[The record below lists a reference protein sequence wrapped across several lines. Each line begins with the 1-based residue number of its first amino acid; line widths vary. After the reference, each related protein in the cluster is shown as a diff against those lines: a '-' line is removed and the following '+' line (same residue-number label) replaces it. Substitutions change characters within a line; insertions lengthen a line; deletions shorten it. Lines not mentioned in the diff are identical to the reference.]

1 MANFLKKLT
10 KKSPKKAT
18 PAAAGGGINLADMAD
33 LSQDD
38 RMAVMR
44 MVAEGELS
52 VDEAI
57 KSVKTQAVAKVE
69 LKRGNGPNRRGGVK
83 RAFRGR
89 VRIEVMVI
97 GPDKPIS
104 VMVVKVASC
113 RDLEPVNANP
123 FTTLQVLPD
132 LKNPASPTIN
142 QTAIKKNSK
151 HPTFDEQFQWEVRR
165 KDIDLDHTRLHITV
179 KDRKQGTIGHKDV
192 FLGSMSFALAE
203 VFEPENPGPNGA
215 VSGWFKLLDEK
226 KGYFQH
232 QLFVPKLKPRV
243 QAGGGAAPATAR
255 ASQPLPPPPVATP
268 APTPSSSS
276 RPPPAAASAPTR
288 AARPA
293 QPAAPAPVA
302 AKPTAPPLNAADF
315 TYTKVLGR
323 GSFGKVMLAE
333 MGGCD
338 DVFAIKI
345 LKKTSVVEDD
355 DVAGT
360 MTEKRVLELS
370 EGSPFLTKLHAT
382 FHTDA
387 HLFFVMEFVNGGD
400 LMYHIQNQRIF
411 PPKQSQFYAAE
422 IMLGLWYLHEN
433 GVVYRDLKLDNVML
447 EASGHIKIADFGMCK
462 ENMFGGARTTTFCG
476 TPGYLAPEII
486 KEKPY
491 GASVDFWSLGVLCY
505 EFLVGDSP
513 FEADEDDELFDQ
525 ICNAP
530 LEWPAKLDPSA
541 KDFVNRLLDRNP
553 TTRIGCGPT
562 GKADIQRHAFFSGM
576 DWGKMAKRQ
585 IPPPFKPDIKNPKK
599 AECFDEEFTDEP
611 SIITPIDKAFVAQ
624 IEQAEFDGFSFVNA
638 TGLLAHRGGADM
650 GAAPVVNKRDLRQF
664 PWYQP
669 QLNRSDVVR
678 LLKGKAAGAF
688 CVRESASQPGCFA
701 LSVSVSPKADKLWTG
716 LITPTDDGKG
726 GERYRLFVK
735 QKFDNIPDLIKFYHT
750 SPCVTIDQ
758 GRREVCLVDVA
769 GL

>member
-1 MANFLKKLT
+1 M
-10 KKSPKKAT
+10 
-18 PAAAGGGINLADMAD
+18 
-33 LSQDD
+33 
-38 RMAVMR
+38 
-44 MVAEGELS
+44 
-52 VDEAI
+52 
-57 KSVKTQAVAKVE
+57 KTQATAKVQ
-69 LKRGNGPNRRGGVK
+69 LKRGGGPNRRGGVK

-89 VRIEVMVI
+89 VKLEVMVI

-104 VMVVKVASC
+104 VMVVKVSSC
-113 RDLEPVNANP
+113 RDLEPVACNP
-123 FTTLQVLPD
+123 FAMLQVLPD
-132 LKNPASPTIN
+132 LKNPAAPDIKLT
-142 QTAIKKNSK
+142 QVKKNSK
-151 HPTFDEQFQWEVRR
+151 HPTFEEQFQWEVRS
-165 KDIDLDHTRLHITV
+165 KDVDLDHTRLHITI
-179 KDRKQGTIGHKDV
+179 KDRQSSAIGHKDN

-203 VFEPENPGPNGA
+203 VFEPEAPSANGA

-232 QLFVPKLKPRV
+232 QVFVPKLKARPPTGAPAAA
-243 QAGGGAAPATAR
+243 AGGRSQPPLPAPPAQAPAQAPARPPASAPAPSRPAAAPA
-255 ASQPLPPPPVATP
+255 ASRP
-268 APTPSSSS
+268 APA
-276 RPPPAAASAPTR
+276 PAAAP
-288 AARPA
+288 
-293 QPAAPAPVA
+293 APAPVA
-302 AKPTAPPLNAADF
+302 AAPANPLSAADF

-333 MGGCD
+333 MRSCD

-382 FHTDA
+382 FHTEA

-400 LMYHIQNQRIF
+400 LMFHIQNQRMF

-486 KEKPY
+486 KEAPY

-513 FEADEDDELFDQ
+513 FEADDDDELFDQ
-525 ICNAP
+525 ICNSV
-530 LEWPAKLDPSA
+530 LEYPGKMDPSA

-553 TTRIGCGPT
+553 ASRIGCGPN
-562 GKADIQRHAFFSGM
+562 GKADIKAHAFFAGL
-576 DWGKMAKRQ
+576 DWDKMAKRQ
-585 IPPPFKPDIKNPKK
+585 IPPPFKPTIKDPKK
-599 AECFDEEFTDEP
+599 AECFDSEFTDEDA
-611 SIITPIDKAFVAQ
+611 IITPIDRAYTAQ
-624 IEQAEFDGFSFVNA
+624 IEQSEFKGFSFVNN
-638 TGLLAHRGGADM
+638 TGALAHRGGGGAA
-650 GAAPVVNKRDLRQF
+650 AAPVVNKRDLRQY
-664 PWYQP
+664 PWYKP
-669 QLNRSDVVR
+669 TLNRSDVVR
-678 LLKGKAAGAF
+678 LLRGKAAGAF

-735 QKFDNIPDLIKFYHT
+735 QKFDNIPDLIDFYHT

-758 GRREVCLVDVA
+758 GRREVVLTDVP